1 LHKNLNES
9 ISQNAPQVRR
19 LFVLWLPAALAK
31 KKNEGIVH
39 RTILVL
45 LELERKLVTAFPAW
59 IERKRK

>member
-1 LHKNLNES
+1 
-9 ISQNAPQVRR
+9 
-19 LFVLWLPAALAK
+19 LPAALAK